1 MHSSLRLPLGITVL
15 LSAIALPTA
24 AQAQVAVSG
33 YLDAGMYRD
42 YDKTNRLGTIQRS
55 NLAFSGVEDLGGGL
69 KATFRL
75 STRFEMGTGAPEGQ
89 GSKPFWHDESTVG
102 LQSSWGQVRVG
113 RALSAMWS
121 QEWKYDAF
129 SNVNRIASTAWHM
142 AHTFSPTD
150 RASNNGDPEYGRMAN
165 GIFYDSP
172 NWGGVSV
179 HLSASPERTLAPGRD
194 GRATSAAVNYDQ
206 GPVAGM
212 LGYERNGSGDKD
224 WFAGGKYRFG
234 AAAILLSYNRSTA
247 GDSSD
252 KSRMVSVGGTYDIGA
267 TTLRASYGQQRVHL
281 DASNGDVTNKM
292 ASLGAE
298 YKLSKRT
305 MLYTSLGHQ
314 RFAGQSSHTA
324 FGAGMA
330 HAF

>member
-1 MHSSLRLPLGITVL
+1 MRSSLRLPFGLAV
-15 LSAIALPTA
+15 LSAAAALPVA
-24 AQAQVAVSG
+24 AQSNVTVSG

-42 YDKTNRLGTIQRS
+42 YDKVQRLGTIQRS
-55 NLAFSGVEDLGGGL
+55 NLAFAGVEDLGGGL

-102 LQSSWGQVRVG
+102 LQGGWGHLRLG

-142 AHTFSPTD
+142 AHTFTPTD

-172 NWGGVSV
+172 SWGGVTV
-179 HLSASPERTLAPGRD
+179 HLSASPERTTAPGRD

-234 AAAILLSYNRSTA
+234 AAAVLLSYNRSTA
-247 GDSSD
+247 GDSAD
-252 KSRMVSVGGTYDIGA
+252 KARLVSLGGTYAIGA
-267 TTLRASYGQQRVHL
+267 TTLRASYGQQRVRL
-281 DASNGDVTNKM
+281 DGADGNLTNKM

-298 YKLSKRT
+298 YNLSKRT

-314 RFAGQSSHTA
+314 RFAQQSSRTA
-324 FGAGMA
+324 FGVGMA